1 MTLLQIENLVKK
13 FGGLTAV
20 ENVSLAVAQG
30 QIHALI
36 GPNGAGKTTLFHL
49 VTRILKPD
57 TGRMFYKGIDLL
69 QVPPARIAS
78 LGITRTFQA
87 IELFSAMTVLENV
100 LVGCHTLIQG
110 GSIKAALRLR
120 GFSAAERRARDKS
133 LGVLRLVGME
143 DYQREVAGSLPL
155 GQRRLLELA
164 RALVLEPTLLLLDEP
179 ASGLNL
185 TETNELIRIIRT
197 LKEQEGMTILLVEHN
212 MRLVMEISDWIS
224 VLNHGVK
231 IADGKPQEI
240 QNNPKV
246 IEAYLGG
253 GSHPLGTENADRQ
266 GH

>member
-1 MTLLQIENLVKK
+1 MMLLQVEKLAKK
-13 FGGLTAV
+13 FGGLMAV
-20 ENVSLAVAQG
+20 QDVSLSVFQG

-57 TGRMFYKGIDLL
+57 AGRMLYRGMDLL

-87 IELFSAMTVLENV
+87 IELFSDMTVLENV
-100 LVGCHTLIQG
+100 LVGYHTLIPG
-110 GSIKAALRLR
+110 GSIRAALRLR
-120 GFSAAERRARDKS
+120 GFSTAEARARERS
-133 LGVLRLVGME
+133 LEVLRLVGLE
-143 DYQREVAGSLPL
+143 DYEREAAASLPL

-164 RALVLEPTLLLLDEP
+164 RALVLAPTLLLLDEP

-185 TETNELIRIIRT
+185 TETNELIRIIRN
-197 LKEQEGMTILLVEHN
+197 LREQEGMTILLVEHN

-231 IADGKPQEI
+231 IAEGKAHESQSNPQ
-240 QNNPKV
+240 V
-246 IEAYLGG
+246 IEAYLGA
-253 GSHPLGTENADRQ
+253 GTRPS
-266 GH
+266 G